1 MQNPLAFSL
10 DNITPYSYQATSGS
24 LADDA
29 FVNLSITTD
38 ADSYFEILNFYG
50 GTSVDAAEV
59 KPYNCT
65 FNVTHQAT
73 GRSLSNAAV
82 PQSLMLG
89 PGNRKVLERHP
100 IIIPPNNTFQ
110 IQGQNIAGESAI
122 LYFGMKG
129 YKRVIK
135 PGQSGVQQSS
145 MPQSILPFF
154 YVVTASLAASQSNQV
169 TLTMGDDSY
178 FELYEIT
185 GQSDLDTASALIND
199 TFAMEIKDQSSGR
212 SYMSGGRVRERFI
225 TGPDNWA
232 ITERYPILF
241 PPSMTLIF
249 DLQNLSG
256 ASTNNLTIVLK
267 GYKRFIV

>member
-1 MQNPLAFSL
+1 MNNPLAFSL
-10 DNITPYSYQATSGS
+10 DNITPFTYQATIDGV
-24 LADDA
+24 LTTATA
-29 FVNLSITTD
+29 NLSITTD
-38 ADSYFEILNFYG
+38 PDSYFELLSFYG
-50 GTSVDAAEV
+50 GSSLDTTNV
-59 KPYNCT
+59 KP
-65 FNVTHQAT
+65 FNVNYNITHNAT
-73 GRSLSNAAV
+73 GRTMMNAAV
-82 PQSLMLG
+82 PQSCIVG

-110 IQGQNIAGESAI
+110 IQAQNVGGDTAS

-129 YKRVIK
+129 YKRAIK
-135 PGQSGVQQSS
+135 PGQAGVQQSS

-154 YVVTASLAASQSNQV
+154 YVVSTTLTASQSNQV

-185 GQSDLDTASALIND
+185 GQSDLDSESALIND

-212 SYMSGGRVRERFI
+212 SYMGGGRVRERFI
-225 TGPDNWA
+225 AGPDNWA

-256 ASTNNLTIVLK
+256 ASTNNLVIVLK